1 VREVGT
7 CISCVRLTS
16 VEPGGETL
24 QQVRNRAAARVRRE
38 ARHADGAGV
47 YVDAVRLRENG
58 IARDNV
64 EPSGDSTA
72 AENEKPGPDVTRA
85 RRQSQRCSCILEM
98 CRQLSRLEDDRGFVV
113 VIAQFCVA
121 RRGEGDGTCLSRR
134 QPLGRSARRFRRS
147 AGYRDVGP

>member
-1 VREVGT
+1 MPMA
-7 CISCVRLTS
+7 
-16 VEPGGETL
+16 PG
-24 QQVRNRAAARVRRE
+24 
-38 ARHADGAGV
+38 
-47 YVDAVRLRENG
+47 VDAVRLRENG

-64 EPSGDSTA
+64 ERSGDSTA

-85 RRQSQRCSCILEM
+85 LSRRQSQRCSCILEL

-121 RRGEGDGTCLSRR
+121 RRGEGDDTCLSRH
-134 QPLGRSARRFRRS
+134 QPLGRSACGFRRS